1 MTIAAQRDEAPP
13 LKDVMRLVLLAGKVM
28 VESGANASRTEETIM
43 RIGLSCGAD
52 TVDAYCTLT
61 GFFVTVVRDDEVL
74 TRVAAMRSR
83 ATDLGRIA
91 ELQDMSRALESKALS
106 CEAATDQLKALILHG
121 SSCGYSPHLR
131 RFGSAVSCG
140 AFAVLL
146 GGGPLDFMPATL
158 AGLFAQLVYS
168 RIRRTSPEF
177 VAIFFAVIIGT
188 LGAVL
193 ASRLDLGNLR
203 YITVGVVMPLV
214 PGLALTNAVRDL
226 IFGDL
231 LSGLSRG
238 AEAVLTAAAIAGG
251 VYAVLMTF
259 KMNLWI

>member
-1 MTIAAQRDEAPP
+1 MTVAIEANAAPA
-13 LKDVMRLVLLAGKVM
+13 LKDVMRLVLLAGKVLM
-28 VESGANASRTEETIM
+28 ESGANASRTEETIM
-43 RIGLSCGAD
+43 RIGLSCRAD
-52 TVDAYCTLT
+52 TVDVYCTLT
-61 GFFVTVVRDDEVL
+61 GFFVTVVRGDEVL
-74 TRVAAMRSR
+74 TRVVALRSR
-83 ATDLGRIA
+83 GTDLGRIA
-91 ELQDMSRALESKALS
+91 EVFDMSRALESASLS
-106 CEAATDQLKALILHG
+106 CETATDQLKAMILNE
-121 SSCGYSPHLR
+121 SSCGYSPQVR
-131 RFGSAVSCG
+131 RLGSAISCG

-146 GGGPLDFMPATL
+146 GGGPSDFIPATL

-168 RIRRTSPEF
+168 RVRRTSPEF

-193 ASRLDLGNLR
+193 ASRLDLGSLR
-203 YITVGVVMPLV
+203 YITVGVVMPMV

-238 AEAVLTAAAIAGG
+238 AEAVLSAAAIAGG

-259 KMNLWI
+259 QMNLWI